1 MWNSSLK
8 EIEKLLEGLRDFG
21 FRDFG
26 FRQTRQKSVICLMTP
41 LYVIILIENYIS
53 IHRKII
59 LTCVLC

>member
-1 MWNSSLK
+1 M
-8 EIEKLLEGLRDFG
+8 EIEKLLEGL
-21 FRDFG
+21 RDFG

-41 LYVIILIENYIS
+41 LSCLYVIILIENYIS

>member
-21 FRDFG
+21 FR
-26 FRQTRQKSVICLMTP
+26 QTRQKSVICLMTP
-41 LYVIILIENYIS
+41 LYVMILIENYIS